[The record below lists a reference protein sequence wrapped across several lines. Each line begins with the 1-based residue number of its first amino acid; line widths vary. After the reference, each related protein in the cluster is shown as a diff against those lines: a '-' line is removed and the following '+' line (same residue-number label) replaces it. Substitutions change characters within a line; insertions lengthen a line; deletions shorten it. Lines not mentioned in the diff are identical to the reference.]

1 MSMYLPSHSLTS
13 LTKICTCMFIC
24 ILQCIYSCHYTPHST
39 NTLLYTYEVLPCT
52 HRDALPFLQVKPAM
66 LNMSTNEKKHLQPP
80 LCTAYLAPRK
90 VDGGCEPACLSC
102 TTLHMSH
109 VKIRQAHHGCLAH
122 NITHTICSKCWIVGE
137 ASRCPATTHNTN
149 THPKTHPPTN
159 TPPTHTITH
168 TQ

>member
-1 MSMYLPSHSLTS
+1 MCMYMYMYVYIYMCICKYICILIYITHSPTHLCMSMYLPSHSLTS

-24 ILQCIYSCHYTPHST
+24 ILQCIYNCHYTPHST

-66 LNMSTNEKKHLQPP
+66 LNMSTNEKTHLQPP

-102 TTLHMSH
+102 TTHS
-109 VKIRQAHHGCLAH
+109 
-122 NITHTICSKCWIVGE
+122 T
-137 ASRCPATTHNTN
+137 
-149 THPKTHPPTN
+149 
-159 TPPTHTITH
+159 
-168 TQ
+168 